1 MHLDPQKYPLKTKY
15 VDNTKYVFDPIRKKY
30 LILTPEES
38 VRQTLLNYLVHEHG
52 YTLSHISI
60 EKKILVNGLNKR
72 YDLVVYK
79 DNKPF
84 ILIEC
89 KAPKVK
95 LTIETIEQAC
105 IYNFAL
111 KANYLLISNGIR
123 NLLVEF
129 NHDKEVY
136 EYIEDLPNAN

>member
-1 MHLDPQKYPLKTKY
+1 MHLDPHIYPLKTKY
-15 VDNTKYVFDPIRKKY
+15 VDNSIYVFDPIRKKY

-38 VRQTLLNYLVHEHG
+38 VRQTLLNYLIHEHG
-52 YTLSHISI
+52 YSLAHISI
-60 EKKILVNGLNKR
+60 EKKILVNGLTKR

-79 DNKPF
+79 DNVPY

-95 LTIETIEQAC
+95 LTREAIEQAC
-105 IYNFAL
+105 TYNFAL
-111 KANYLLISNGIR
+111 KADYLLISNGIR

-129 NHDKEVY
+129 NHDKSIY
-136 EYIEDLPNAN
+136 EYIEDLPNAR